1 MNKKVKLRS
10 IEIVS
15 IIAIV
20 IQVILI
26 GLFIIAL
33 TSGRT
38 ITAEIVLEWVLNL
51 LIFTLIN
58 IYLLKL
64 IKKLQLEIN
73 KLENES
79 N

>member
-64 IKKLQLEIN
+64 IKKLQLEIK
-73 KLENES
+73 KLESES
-79 N
+79 K